1 MVDDRVLAIV
11 RLLGLEGLHLVPSIQ
26 LDHALI
32 TTFVERWRPET
43 HTFHLPHGEMTITLQ
58 DVEVIIGFPVEGEAM
73 VGPTQRTWTDVCAKM
88 LGIQIP
94 NGPQNVLRGQR
105 ILIPTLVERI
115 TEPLPPDA
123 SEIQVHQYARCYIL
137 ALLGDMVFLDKSR
150 DKVHLMWLE
159 FMQNLRNPRKYS
171 WGSAAL
177 SWLYR
182 QLCNATD
189 KKAKQIGGPLILVQ
203 LWIYV
208 KFPHMSPQMVP
219 QPKGV
224 YGPPLPPI
232 SLAMK

>member
-1 MVDDRVLAIV
+1 M
-11 RLLGLEGLHLVPSIQ
+11 
-26 LDHALI
+26 
-32 TTFVERWRPET
+32 
-43 HTFHLPHGEMTITLQ
+43 
-58 DVEVIIGFPVEGEAM
+58 
-73 VGPTQRTWTDVCAKM
+73 CAKI

-94 NGPQNVLRGQR
+94 NDPQTVLKGQR

-115 TEPLPPDA
+115 RQPLPPDA
-123 SEIQVHQYARCYIL
+123 NEIQVHQYARCYIL
-137 ALLGDMVFLDKSR
+137 ALLRDMVFLDKSEDR
-150 DKVHLMWLE
+150 VHLMWLE

-189 KKAKQIGGPLILVQ
+189 KKAKQISGPLILVQ

-208 KFPHMSPQMVP
+208 SFPHMSPQMVP
-219 QPKGV
+219 QPERV

-232 SLAMK
+232 PLAMK

>member
-32 TTFVERWRPET
+32 TAFVERWRPET

-58 DVEVIIGFPVEGEAM
+58 DVEVIMGLPIEGEAM
-73 VGPTQRTWTDVCAKM
+73 VGPSKRIWEDVCAEM

-94 NGPQNVLRGQR
+94 NGPQTVLKGQR
-105 ILIPTLVERI
+105 ILIPALVERI
-115 TEPLPPDA
+115 RQPLPPNA
-123 SEIQVHQYARCYIL
+123 NEIQVHQYARCYIL
-137 ALLGDMVFLDKSR
+137 ALLGDLVFLDKYGDR
-150 DKVHLMWLE
+150 VHLMWLE
-159 FMQNLRNPRKYS
+159 FMPNLRNPRKYS

-208 KFPHMSPQMVP
+208 RFPHMSPQMVP
-219 QPKGV
+219 QPEGV

-232 SLAMK
+232 PLAMK